1 MNKLHRRIQRN
12 HARYIATLCAT
23 ILTTKKHKHLR
34 QPWTQAM
41 TKEQYE
47 EYSTSGERARDAIF
61 DKLRNEWYTAYAQ
74 TPLQM
79 AHELPKAKKSRLSK
93 IARFI
98 RPLESDTYIRVPQRI
113 NQQKPWGGYFCVKF
127 PMVLF
132 NCGENIFDLATSV
145 RFESHY
151 VDWQNKRYAEMQAKE
166 SGLK

>member
-12 HARYIATLCAT
+12 HVRYIATLCAT
-23 ILTTKKHKHLR
+23 ILTTKKSKHLR
-34 QPWTQAM
+34 HQWTQHM

-47 EYSTSGERARDAIF
+47 EYSTAEERIRDMVY
-61 DKLRNEWYTAYAQ
+61 DKLRNEWYTTYAQ

-98 RPLESDTYIRVPQRI
+98 RSRESENVFRVPQHR
-113 NQQKPWGGYFCVKF
+113 NQQKPWGGYHHLK
-127 PMVLF
+127 MQLVLF
-132 NCGENIFDLATSV
+132 NCGENVFDEPTFIRLD
-145 RFESHY
+145 SHY
-151 VDWQNKRYAEMQAKE
+151 VHWQDKRYAEMQAKE